1 MNGLGGAR
9 INFFFYIDNSI
20 GKLSKTS
27 YQHSSL
33 FNVIFFIYIHIK
45 PFTIISNS
53 DYLRKSDILVGSIVI
68 CLNKSILGYNSTE
81 HCSQVVTFFK

>member
-1 MNGLGGAR
+1 MPQKNCKKNPT
-9 INFFFYIDNSI
+9 I
-20 GKLSKTS
+20 
-27 YQHSSL
+27 
-33 FNVIFFIYIHIK
+33 IYK

-53 DYLRKSDILVGSIVI
+53 DYLWKSDILVGNIVI